1 MAEVK
6 KAMISSTSR
15 DLPEHRD
22 QARDAC
28 LSHGLF
34 PLMMEHLPATDADA
48 IAVSLRMVT
57 ESDVYL
63 GIFGQ
68 RYGYV
73 PQGHAISITE
83 MEYDRALE
91 LGIPRLIFIM
101 ADNYP
106 PPGHAA
112 ESDDKAAKLAAFKA
126 RLRSEA
132 VVSFFGSPDDL
143 RANLHH
149 SLARFEAHHP
159 TLEYRPT
166 SSESRSF
173 SRPIQEQM
181 ARLNKAIDELTRD
194 QFKVIDFLSGHR
206 RVAITGGAGTGK
218 TLVATEKAIRL
229 AHAGMQTLMLCH
241 NPHLAAH
248 IRNLVSGTRVEVTH
262 FAAWIARL
270 VGKPQGLDEA
280 WSHYVEP
287 LESDLDEAFDVLM
300 ETDRRYDAIIVDEAQ
315 DFRDEWW
322 LVVEAA
328 LENPE
333 HDILY
338 IFHDNNQALLP
349 HRARY
354 PVVQSPIVLTQNC
367 RNAGE
372 VFDVVTAFHYRLR
385 QTPPP
390 EILQRTGIVKKWI
403 VEPGDPIE
411 AVRDAVRSAAEVL
424 DPSQL
429 VVLTPEDPPT
439 SPLDGLEVPIPL
451 SWRWQDKVRHYF
463 DYLPREFGC
472 YNRLPPL
479 SDAPTPSP
487 QDVRAVAGFAERAF
501 RSIPRQPTAFTLR
514 AKWAVDVSGLRLMPS
529 HMSNYERLQFFTTRD
544 WADTLPEPPTLRL
557 VTADHFRRTDDEI
570 LLAPVSSFKGLE
582 SDGVVLCAL
591 HPTHHLRA
599 SLYVG
604 ASRARFLLHLVVD
617 PRSNI
622 QLPREGPG

>member
-28 LSHGLF
+28 LSQGVF
-34 PLMMEHLPATDADA
+34 PLMMEHLPATDSDA

-63 GIFGQ
+63 GIFGR

-101 ADNYP
+101 ANEHAPIDEP
-106 PPGHAA
+106 P
-112 ESDDKAAKLAAFKA
+112 ESEEKAQKLDALKA

-132 VVSFFGSPDDL
+132 IVSLFKSPDDL
-143 RANLHH
+143 RAHLHH
-149 SLARFEAHHP
+149 SLARYKESHP
-159 TLEYRPT
+159 TTEYRPT
-166 SSESRSF
+166 SSESAYF

-181 ARLNKAIDELTRD
+181 ARLNKAIDQLTKD

-218 TLVATEKAIRL
+218 TLVATEKAIRM
-229 AHAGMQTLMLCH
+229 AHAGMRTLMMCH
-241 NPHLAAH
+241 NPHLATH
-248 IRNLVSGTRVEVTH
+248 IRNLVAGTQVEVAH
-262 FAAWIARL
+262 FAEWVAKL
-270 VGKPQGLDEA
+270 VGKPYGFDDS
-280 WSHYVEP
+280 WSHFAEP
-287 LESDLDEAFDVLM
+287 LEADLDEAFDILM

-385 QTPPP
+385 QTPPS
-390 EILQRTGIVKKWI
+390 ELLQREGIYRKWI
-403 VEPGDPIE
+403 VQDDRPIQAVHE
-411 AVRDAVRSAAEVL
+411 AIQTASSTM

-429 VVLTPEDPPT
+429 VVLTPDDLGT
-439 SPLDGLEVPIPL
+439 SPLNGLEVPIEFA
-451 SWRWQDKVRHYF
+451 WRWQDKIRYYF
-463 DYLPREFGC
+463 DYLPREFSSPL
-472 YNRLPPL
+472 RLPPL
-479 SDAPTPSP
+479 SEALTPTPA
-487 QDVRAVAGFAERAF
+487 DVRAVVNIAERTL
-501 RSIPRQPTAFTLR
+501 RSIQRQAMPFTVR
-514 AKWAVDVSGLRLMPS
+514 PKWVVDDRGLRLRPS
-529 HMSNYERLQFFTTRD
+529 HLSNYERLQFFATED
-544 WADTLPEPPTLRL
+544 WAATLPEPPKLRL
-557 VTADHFRRTDDEI
+557 LPASLYQGHEHEV
-570 LLAPVSSFKGLE
+570 LLASVSAFKGLE

-591 HPTHHLRA
+591 RPHNQLRA
-599 SLYVG
+599 NLYVG
-604 ASRARFLLHLVVD
+604 ASRARYLLHLVID
-617 PRSNI
+617 PRSNA
-622 QLPREGPG
+622 QLPRHG